1 MLIRAIV
8 LIAIFVFP
16 LRYNTFTGPL
26 RRLLS
31 WRAPLQIYHYFL
43 FLYILIFYL
52 FQVPPSLL
60 LLSRTLYLPESVDP
74 ALKIAAAVSALPDS
88 AATGAKARLGEREGK
103 IENVTRLE
111 LIKAEQAKIEEEAKD
126 QAKEIEDK
134 QKKMTD
140 EREKLLKISQ
150 VKFFTIV
157 KLFYQNSTQWE

>member
-1 MLIRAIV
+1 M
-8 LIAIFVFP
+8 
-16 LRYNTFTGPL
+16 
-26 RRLLS
+26 
-31 WRAPLQIYHYFL
+31 
-43 FLYILIFYL
+43 

-134 QKKMTD
+134 QKKMEDKQKKMAD
-140 EREKLLKISQ
+140 EREKLFKISQ
-150 VKFFTIV
+150 VKFFTKLIV
-157 KLFYQNSTQWE
+157 LLKFYSMRVEIRRGT